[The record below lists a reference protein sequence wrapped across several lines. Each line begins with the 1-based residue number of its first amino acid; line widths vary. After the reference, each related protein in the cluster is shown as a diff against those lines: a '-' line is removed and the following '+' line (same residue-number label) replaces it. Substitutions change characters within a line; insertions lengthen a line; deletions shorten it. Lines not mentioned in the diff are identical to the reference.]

1 MKLILSNDLLEY
13 FKMRHPH
20 ILTLFVI
27 VTYILLG
34 KIGQLMAI
42 NPGNVTPVW
51 PPSGFA
57 LAIVFILGKKS
68 LLGILLG
75 ATLVNVIGFS
85 APDTLLKDIVIGLF
99 IGVGSTLQ
107 AYIGYL
113 LLQRYIDIKQLLLN
127 TRSYMTFLII
137 IPIMTVISSSIG
149 TSSLYF
155 GGLISLDL
163 VRETWLT
170 WWLGDGVGIILLTPI
185 ILLWK
190 NLPKI
195 SLNIRNNIHI
205 LISFVLLGLA
215 SYFSFSS
222 TASNPLEFI
231 TWPFLLWIAIKFN
244 RYAMTLAIL
253 IHSIIA
259 IAYTRSGF
267 GPFQFESMNDSLLVL
282 QLFLWVTSSTVV
294 IVSALIY
301 EQRAKDELMLQ
312 QSRLAQM
319 GEMVSMIAH
328 QWRQPLSAI
337 SVTAFGFKN
346 TIRT

>member
-51 PPSGFA
+51 PQSGFA

-205 LISFVLLGLA
+205 LISF
-215 SYFSFSS
+215 
-222 TASNPLEFI
+222 
-231 TWPFLLWIAIKFN
+231 
-244 RYAMTLAIL
+244 
-253 IHSIIA
+253 
-259 IAYTRSGF
+259 
-267 GPFQFESMNDSLLVL
+267 
-282 QLFLWVTSSTVV
+282 
-294 IVSALIY
+294 
-301 EQRAKDELMLQ
+301 
-312 QSRLAQM
+312 
-319 GEMVSMIAH
+319 
-328 QWRQPLSAI
+328 
-337 SVTAFGFKN
+337 
-346 TIRT
+346 

>member
-205 LISFVLLGLA
+205 LISF
-215 SYFSFSS
+215 
-222 TASNPLEFI
+222 
-231 TWPFLLWIAIKFN
+231 
-244 RYAMTLAIL
+244 
-253 IHSIIA
+253 
-259 IAYTRSGF
+259 
-267 GPFQFESMNDSLLVL
+267 
-282 QLFLWVTSSTVV
+282 
-294 IVSALIY
+294 
-301 EQRAKDELMLQ
+301 
-312 QSRLAQM
+312 
-319 GEMVSMIAH
+319 
-328 QWRQPLSAI
+328 
-337 SVTAFGFKN
+337 
-346 TIRT
+346 